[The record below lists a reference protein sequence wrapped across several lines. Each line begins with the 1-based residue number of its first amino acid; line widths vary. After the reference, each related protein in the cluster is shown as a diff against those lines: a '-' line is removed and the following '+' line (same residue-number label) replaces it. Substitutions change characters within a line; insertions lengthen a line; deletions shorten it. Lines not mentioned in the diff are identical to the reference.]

1 MSTSYHPHN
10 DEGLQ
15 DEFNDSPNIH
25 HSLKKSEGPPRC
37 RERVQEETMNR
48 KSACEGASALTG
60 TRMRNGGESPEIENS
75 AQFVLK
81 GPSQLLLHLQPLP
94 GEAPIQTHGHSLQND
109 NRPRC
114 LRRFREEGGEGG
126 RYGARAELGQN
137 SPTWSDVADS
147 PRHAAKSQGRHYM

>member
-1 MSTSYHPHN
+1 MSTSYH

-15 DEFNDSPNIH
+15 DDSPNIH

-109 NRPRC
+109 NRPR
-114 LRRFREEGGEGG
+114 FREEGGGG

-137 SPTWSDVADS
+137 SPTWSDVAAPCS
-147 PRHAAKSQGRHYM
+147 